1 MMALNFPKQMKILQP
16 KYFKSTK
23 QKKIP
28 KNPLVA
34 TLQTALKKKKKGRN
48 LKIKEVLVVT
58 QR

>member
-34 TLQTALKKKKKGRN
+34 TLQTALKKKKKEEI
-48 LKIKEVLVVT
+48 LKSKKY
-58 QR
+58 